1 MRIFFG
7 IAVSM
12 MHAVHNR
19 IRPWYQVRRSLRK
32 PRHKIKSSFP
42 VFGCGKHFMRSKT
55 MEKKGMKKQRE
66 KPMAEKENKNRGH

>member
-1 MRIFFG
+1 
-7 IAVSM
+7 

-19 IRPWYQVRRSLRK
+19 IRPWYQVGRPLRK
-32 PRHKIKSSFP
+32 PRHKVKSPFP

-55 MEKKGMKKQRE
+55 MEKKRMKKQRE